1 MATEPEGKITMT
13 NTTFAA
19 ASTTNTAIDTSFT
32 AYFTFDHV
40 GERIVG
46 SEFNF
51 KMSGNPTK
59 PQYNALMAAKAMQ
72 PTYKFAPVASTKKV
86 EKKQTY
92 KGLNT
97 KMMSDYIALKGN
109 DVQKA
114 TIKHMVAEKVA
125 YPTMKSWFL
134 EEFKGFNVNKA
145 NTEIAKGNLNAKK
158 ATVRKVVKAKMDK
171 TAEVKATGN
180 VMELPSASNF

>member
-1 MATEPEGKITMT
+1 MT

-40 GERIVG
+40 GERILG

-51 KMSGNPTK
+51 KMSGNPNK

-72 PTYKFAPVASTKKV
+72 PTYQFAPIASTKKKV
-86 EKKQTY
+86 DKKQTY
-92 KGLNT
+92 KGLNFEL
-97 KMMSDYIALKGN
+97 MMDYVEFKGN

-114 TIKHMVAEKVA
+114 EFQAIVDDNAS
-125 YPTMKSWFL
+125 YPTIKSWFL
-134 EEFKGFNVNKA
+134 DNFKAGFTVEKA
-145 NTEIAKGNLNAKK
+145 TREIAQHKLGERKAK
-158 ATVRKVVKAKMDK
+158 VRAAVRVKSVKA
-171 TAEVKATGN
+171 APAV
-180 VMELPSASNF
+180 VNF

>member
-1 MATEPEGKITMT
+1 MATEPEGKIIMT

-59 PQYNALMAAKAMQ
+59 PQYNALMAAMSAHPNYELSAM
-72 PTYKFAPVASTKKV
+72 APKV
-86 EKKQTY
+86 KKQTY
-92 KGLNT
+92 AGLNFEL
-97 KMMSDYIALKGN
+97 MMDYVAVKGN
-109 DVQKA
+109 EVQKA
-114 TIKHMVAEKVA
+114 EFEQHVNDGDS
-125 YPTMKSWFL
+125 YPTIKSWFL
-134 EEFKGFNVNKA
+134 DNFKVGFTVEKA
-145 NTEIAKGNLNAKK
+145 KREIAECRLSAKK
-158 ATVRKVVKAKMDK
+158 AKVRTVVKAKVVKA
-171 TAEVKATGN
+171 APAV
-180 VMELPSASNF
+180 VELPTASNF